1 MDFTAEELADI
12 NKFEGVNENSPKHV
26 QIEFLQNVLE
36 LSEEALKDMEERF
49 KLGLEEPSFIAE
61 INQMRKQQHIVRSY
75 LHKLYN
81 S

>member
-12 NKFEGVNENSPKHV
+12 NKFEGVNENSLKHV
-26 QIEFLQNVLE
+26 QIEFFQNVLE